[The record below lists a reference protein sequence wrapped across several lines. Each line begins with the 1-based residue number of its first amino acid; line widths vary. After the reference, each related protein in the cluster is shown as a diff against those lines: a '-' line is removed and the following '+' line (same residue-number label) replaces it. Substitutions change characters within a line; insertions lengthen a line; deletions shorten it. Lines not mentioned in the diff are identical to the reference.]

1 MAYRVNPASN
11 ATIGQIPS
19 AIILVIQPRK
29 AGIIVMLRSV
39 INTIAVSN
47 GAWLPKALCKNYRP

>member
-11 ATIGQIPS
+11 ATIGQIPLV
-19 AIILVIQPRK
+19 IILVIQLKK

-47 GAWLPKALCKNYRP
+47 GAWLPQALCKNYRP